1 MTECSAN
8 EIEGLA
14 ARAARGAGAG
24 VAQAA
29 HFGRAAAMHLA
40 RGGAGADLLSALD
53 ALPGGPVN
61 AVPLALLAAGGEV
74 RIDTG
79 GQEALA
85 ESYLAA
91 LPFAARV
98 IGRGA
103 GWLDAH
109 LSRGDRR
116 AVSLPARIALDADT
130 QGALAAFA
138 ARTYV
143 PQSESSRLSGAG
155 AGLTDND

>member
-1 MTECSAN
+1 MFRERDRGPRCTRGAR
-8 EIEGLA
+8 GRGGRGA
-14 ARAARGAGAG
+14 AREG
-24 VAQAA
+24 VA
-29 HFGRAAAMHLA
+29 HVGKHLA
-40 RGGAGADLLSALD
+40 RGGAGGDLLAALD

-61 AVPLALLAAGGEV
+61 DMPLALLAAPDAV
-74 RIDTG
+74 RIATG
-79 GQEALA
+79 GHDALT

-91 LPFAARV
+91 LPFVARV
-98 IGRGA
+98 TGRGA
-103 GWLDAH
+103 GWLDAY

-143 PQSESSRLSGAG
+143 PQSETSRLSGAG